1 MFAKNGFAVITGG
14 GGGIMEA
21 ANKGAAQQNG
31 NSVGLNITLPR
42 EQKPNDYANILVEF
56 KYFFVRK
63 VMFIK
68 YASAYVVM
76 PGGFGSLDELFEA
89 VTLIQTDRIRAVPV
103 ILFGKDYW
111 GGLIDWIKEQL
122 LSHQMISSEDLGIIH
137 LTDDPKEAL
146 EIIKQTTNLQGP

>member
-1 MFAKNGFAVITGG
+1 
-14 GGGIMEA
+14 
-21 ANKGAAQQNG
+21 
-31 NSVGLNITLPR
+31 
-42 EQKPNDYANILVEF
+42 
-56 KYFFVRK
+56 
-63 VMFIK
+63 MFIK